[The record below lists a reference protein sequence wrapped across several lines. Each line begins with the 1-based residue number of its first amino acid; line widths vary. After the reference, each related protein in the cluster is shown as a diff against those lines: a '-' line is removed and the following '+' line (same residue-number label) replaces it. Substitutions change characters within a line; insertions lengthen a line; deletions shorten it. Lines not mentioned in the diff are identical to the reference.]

1 MTTNDLEE
9 FLHPMEEFLHHGGI
23 PPSDGGIPPW
33 NPSIIGAIWRNS
45 SIGWRNSS
53 GGMYFNNREGIQSKV
68 SHMENNK

>member
-23 PPSDGGIPPW
+23 PPS